1 MNLNKLTL
9 KMQEALTTSQDNASS
24 LGSTEIHPLHLF
36 SSVISQSDGLAKPLL
51 QSVCENVQDLEDSV
65 NKAINDLPK
74 VSGSE
79 AMPTIRSDLAKV
91 LKEADAEKAKMGDEY
106 LSIEHVM
113 LAFCSQNGLVKT
125 ILNQFGIDY
134 DKLLV
139 GLREVRGSQKVDTPD
154 PESKYQALEKYG
166 QDLTR
171 LATKGKIDPV
181 IGRNDEIRRIMQ
193 VLSRRTKNNPVL
205 IGEPG
210 TGKTAIVEGLAKRIV
225 SGDVP
230 DSLKNKRL
238 IAMDL
243 GGMLAG
249 AKYRGEFEER
259 LKAFLKEVTESDGEV
274 ILFIDELHTIVGAG
288 ASEGA
293 VDASNLLKPQL
304 ARGELRTIGATT
316 LEEYRKHIE
325 KDAALER
332 RFQPVRINE
341 PSVDDTI
348 AILRGLKEKY
358 EVHHGVRVKDSA
370 IISAVELSDRYITNR
385 FLPDKAVDLVD
396 EAASRLKIE
405 LDSMPTEIDELERAI
420 NQLEMERQALEK
432 ESDKDSKERIKAI
445 EDEMADL
452 KEKASTLRTQWM
464 NEKKV
469 IDESS
474 ALQVLSLIHI

>member
-24 LGSTEIHPLHLF
+24 LGSAEIHPLHLF

-51 QSVCENVQDLEDSV
+51 QSVCENIQDLEDSV

-79 AMPTIRSDLAKV
+79 AMPTISSDLAKV

-125 ILNQFGIDY
+125 ILNQSGIDY

-139 GLREVRGSQKVDTPD
+139 GLSEVRGSQKVDTPD

-210 TGKTAIVEGLAKRIV
+210 TG
-225 SGDVP
+225 
-230 DSLKNKRL
+230 
-238 IAMDL
+238 
-243 GGMLAG
+243 
-249 AKYRGEFEER
+249 
-259 LKAFLKEVTESDGEV
+259 
-274 ILFIDELHTIVGAG
+274 
-288 ASEGA
+288 
-293 VDASNLLKPQL
+293 
-304 ARGELRTIGATT
+304 
-316 LEEYRKHIE
+316 
-325 KDAALER
+325 
-332 RFQPVRINE
+332 
-341 PSVDDTI
+341 
-348 AILRGLKEKY
+348 
-358 EVHHGVRVKDSA
+358 
-370 IISAVELSDRYITNR
+370 
-385 FLPDKAVDLVD
+385 
-396 EAASRLKIE
+396 
-405 LDSMPTEIDELERAI
+405 
-420 NQLEMERQALEK
+420 
-432 ESDKDSKERIKAI
+432 
-445 EDEMADL
+445 
-452 KEKASTLRTQWM
+452 
-464 NEKKV
+464 
-469 IDESS
+469 
-474 ALQVLSLIHI
+474 